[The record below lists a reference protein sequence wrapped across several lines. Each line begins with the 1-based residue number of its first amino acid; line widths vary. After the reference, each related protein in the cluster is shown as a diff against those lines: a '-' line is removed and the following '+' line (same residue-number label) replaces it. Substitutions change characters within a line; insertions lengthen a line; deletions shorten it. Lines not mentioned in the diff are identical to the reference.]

1 MHKLHFYYSININTY
16 KHTQNKN
23 KAENYN
29 IQKRGKSH
37 ERKDCHD
44 FFFTFKNNQNN
55 QGRLQDFE
63 KGAAAEF
70 SFRSPLLQFPP
81 LPLHWTNLKGLRI
94 AKMKIYIFYLPPILS
109 ECNPSQC
116 HAKHRQEF
124 RREIKNINFHFCYA
138 LAAL

>member
-1 MHKLHFYYSININTY
+1 MKTSQVLCINYTLLNSININTY

-23 KAENYN
+23 KAENYKFKN
-29 IQKRGKSH
+29 VASRMKGRTAMI
-37 ERKDCHD
+37 
-44 FFFTFKNNQNN
+44 FFTFKNNQNN

-109 ECNPSQC
+109 ECNQS
-116 HAKHRQEF
+116 
-124 RREIKNINFHFCYA
+124 
-138 LAAL
+138 